1 MTTPPRITTNEL
13 VETIQHIRRRHVAA
27 NDPTWGLI
35 TTDPRDVL
43 DYLADYAHNPANP
56 EGVRSADAVD
66 RITLTVWLWWDDRRR
81 ERDALRD
88 ALHLLHASQ
97 VGAALG
103 MTTRQ
108 GARDRLDRLD
118 ALLRYDR
125 PDEKLTRDARREAAS
140 LARHGDARAAWIA
153 THHVALDD
161 AATRLL
167 DAADR
172 HQVAEREWLDELA
185 ADQAR
190 GAWTPGSIGVLGLAI
205 TEIRTAPTVL
215 ALPGHHTV
223 FRALAAADRIRADFA
238 RIGA

>member
-13 VETIQHIRRRHVAA
+13 AETIQHIRRRHAAA

-43 DYLADYAHNPANP
+43 DYLADYAHNPDNP

-66 RITLTVWLWWDDRRR
+66 RITLAVWLWWDDRRR
-81 ERDALRD
+81 EYAALRD
-88 ALHLLHASQ
+88 ALRLLHASQ
-97 VGAALG
+97 VAAALG

-108 GARDRLDRLD
+108 GPRDRLDRLD

-125 PDEKLTRDARREAAS
+125 PNEKLTRDARRAAA
-140 LARHGDARAAWIA
+140 LYVVHGDARAAWIA
-153 THHVALDD
+153 TRHVMLDD
-161 AATRLL
+161 VATRLL
-167 DAADR
+167 DAAAR
-172 HQVAEREWLDELA
+172 YEVAEREWLDELA
-185 ADQAR
+185 ADQGAT
-190 GAWTPGSIGVLGLAI
+190 AWTPGSIGVLGLAI
-205 TEIRTAPTVL
+205 GELRTAPAVL
-215 ALPGHHTV
+215 ALPGHHAV

>member
-1 MTTPPRITTNEL
+1 MTTPPRITTTEL

-43 DYLADYAHNPANP
+43 DYLADYAHNPDNP

-81 ERDALRD
+81 HRDVLRD
-88 ALHLLHASQ
+88 ALHLLPASQ
-97 VGAALG
+97 VGTALG

-108 GARDRLDRLD
+108 GARDRVDRLV

-125 PDEKLTRDARREAAS
+125 PDEKLTRGARQEAA
-140 LARHGDARAAWIA
+140 LDGQHGDARAAWIA
-153 THHVALDD
+153 TRHIVLDH
-161 AATRLL
+161 AATQLL
-167 DAADR
+167 AAADR
-172 HQVAEREWLDELA
+172 YQVTERDWLDELA
-185 ADQAR
+185 ADQASQ
-190 GAWTPGSIGVLGLAI
+190 AWTTGSIGVLGLAI
-205 TEIRTAPTVL
+205 GELRTDPTVL
-215 ALPGHHTV
+215 ALPGHHPV

>member
-1 MTTPPRITTNEL
+1 MTTPPRITTTEL
-13 VETIQHIRRRHVAA
+13 VETIQHIRRRHAAA
-27 NDPTWGLI
+27 NDPSWGLI

-43 DYLADYAHNPANP
+43 DYLANYAHNPDHP

-81 ERDALRD
+81 HRDVLRDALR
-88 ALHLLHASQ
+88 LLPASQ

-103 MTTRQ
+103 LTTRQ

-125 PDEKLTRDARREAAS
+125 PDEKLTRDARREAAT
-140 LARHGDARAAWIA
+140 LVQHGDARAAWIA
-153 THHVALDD
+153 THHVMLDD

-167 DAADR
+167 DAAD
-172 HQVAEREWLDELA
+172 HYQIIEREWLDELA
-185 ADQAR
+185 ADQAA

-205 TEIRTAPTVL
+205 AEIRTDPAVL
-215 ALPGHHTV
+215 ALPGHHAV
-223 FRALAAADRIRADFA
+223 FRELAAADRIRADFA